1 MPKSSFED
9 FAQTIARYQTPP
21 TPDTLRDLMTTT
33 VDIAPDDVDEH
44 MTDFARGRIELAYRT
59 GNVETH
65 LRHLYDVLAVMERE
79 LARG

>member
-1 MPKSSFED
+1 MPKSSFDD
-9 FAQTIARYQTPP
+9 FAGIIARYQAPP
-21 TPDTLRDLMTTT
+21 THETLQNLVVDAI
-33 VDIAPDDVDEH
+33 DIAPDDVDEH
-44 MTDFARGRIELAYRT
+44 VTDFARGRIELAYRT